1 MKNKIGYVFVAIT
14 TLIWGTNPTM
24 FKSLSG
30 FASTNVQNFF
40 RTLMASI
47 ILYIYAK
54 FFVKEKKESKVH
66 SIKEYILPGIV
77 FYAFAQLYIFG
88 ISISKANI
96 ASFIMSGLGPVIT
109 IVILAIFIL
118 EERRQTKD
126 LWVITSIIIGFTGAI
141 LVMLNFSGGVKYGL
155 DFGAFVV
162 LLGAVCWSIYTMLI
176 RKYFSDVSSIIF
188 CRNIL
193 IMSCIFFFIT
203 ILFTG
208 ELYQIG
214 KLTLL
219 QISLLLLAGV
229 IADALSNITFFVGVT
244 RVSAIKANIIFLL
257 APIISLVV
265 TRTTLN
271 ENLTSQQFVGC
282 MLTLLASVL
291 LTANEFR
298 KKLKTE

>member
-1 MKNKIGYVFVAIT
+1 
-14 TLIWGTNPTM
+14 
-24 FKSLSG
+24 
-30 FASTNVQNFF
+30 
-40 RTLMASI
+40 
-47 ILYIYAK
+47 
-54 FFVKEKKESKVH
+54 
-66 SIKEYILPGIV
+66 
-77 FYAFAQLYIFG
+77 
-88 ISISKANI
+88 
-96 ASFIMSGLGPVIT
+96 
-109 IVILAIFIL
+109 
-118 EERRQTKD
+118 
-126 LWVITSIIIGFTGAI
+126 
-141 LVMLNFSGGVKYGL
+141 
-155 DFGAFVV
+155 
-162 LLGAVCWSIYTMLI
+162 
-176 RKYFSDVSSIIF
+176 
-188 CRNIL
+188 
-193 IMSCIFFFIT
+193 
-203 ILFTG
+203 FTG